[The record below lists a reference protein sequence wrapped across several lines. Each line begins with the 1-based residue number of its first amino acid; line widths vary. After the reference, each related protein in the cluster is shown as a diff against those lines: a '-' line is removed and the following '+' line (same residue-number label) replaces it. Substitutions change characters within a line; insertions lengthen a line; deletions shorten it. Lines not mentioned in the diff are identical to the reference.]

1 MSMAN
6 LTKSA
11 KTVKKKLNI
20 LLNVILDT
28 NFLVDLFRFRV
39 GFEEIEDVAG
49 TPCNFLMVR
58 QSIVELKRM
67 KNKYAKVGLGFID
80 AGKIKVVSAA
90 GRTADDA
97 ITALLKNARQ
107 KKEIEKFAVATND
120 AKLRKKLKA
129 LGVKVIYLRARKHLE
144 IIN

>member
-1 MSMAN
+1 MSN
-6 LTKSA
+6 SA
-11 KTVKKKLNI
+11 KIVKKS
-20 LLNVILDT
+20 LNVILDT

-39 GFEEIEDVAG
+39 SLDEIEDVAG
-49 TPCNFLMVR
+49 GPCAFLMVR
-58 QSIVELKRM
+58 QSVDELKKM

-80 AGKIKVVSAA
+80 SGKIKIVSAL

-97 ITALLKNARQ
+97 IMSLLKSAKR
-107 KKEIEKFAVATND
+107 KKEIKSIVVATND
-120 AKLRKKLKA
+120 AKLRKRVNA